1 MSDAGPSRAEAN
13 EETPLLQDDAS
24 NTTGT
29 APHDNNDDVEGRR
42 AATADE
48 RQASLAR
55 VDKAL
60 KIMFASTISTGIAT
74 LAFSI
79 AIFVL
84 GQYGQERFGYY
95 DDIAS
100 RDQWPLFWQVSSIQI
115 PTLIC
120 SFTDAPRSSSP
131 SSFPGPTSSAC
142 LTGPAPCLLSST

>member
-1 MSDAGPSRAEAN
+1 MSDAGPSRAEAS

-24 NTTGT
+24 TTTGT
-29 APHDNNDDVEGRR
+29 APRDSNNDVEARR

-55 VDKAL
+55 VDKVL
-60 KIMFASTISTGIAT
+60 KILFASTISTGIAT

-79 AIFVL
+79 ALFVL

-100 RDQWPLFWQVSSIQI
+100 SYQWPFFWQVSS
-115 PTLIC
+115 T
-120 SFTDAPRSSSP
+120 
-131 SSFPGPTSSAC
+131 
-142 LTGPAPCLLSST
+142 